1 MGVAAEKLIPIKD
14 RVFVTDM
21 ESGERVTR
29 GGIIITDDDGKER
42 GIRDRWARVFA
53 VGPDAA
59 DDLKKGDW
67 ILVAHGRWTPGVD
80 LETSNGTVRVW
91 LVEYPESVL
100 VVSDEDPRNR
110 TTTGRTITQ
119 TEAPRID

>member
-80 LETSNGTVRVW
+80 LDTPEGSVRVW
-91 LVEYPESVL
+91 LVEYPESVI

-110 TTTGRTITQ
+110 AIAGRTITQ